1 MNLEA
6 YQGRKSCESEANKFM
21 YQFTDDIRIGIKEI
35 DDEHKGFFSLIE
47 EAQNML
53 DTSGID
59 VRKVA
64 TEVIQRLRT
73 YAATHFA
80 HEEAYMKKIGDSEL
94 PSQKLEHG
102 DFTEKMHEISV
113 EGLDEDAIRNKMT
126 DLL

>member
-1 MNLEA
+1 
-6 YQGRKSCESEANKFM
+6 M

-35 DDEHKGFFSLIE
+35 DDDHKPPLPLIE

-53 DTSGID
+53 GTSGID
-59 VRKVA
+59 VRMVA

-94 PSQKLEHG
+94 PSQPFPFWTGRSSSRRMRQAVIL
-102 DFTEKMHEISV
+102 
-113 EGLDEDAIRNKMT
+113 
-126 DLL
+126 